1 MLYLLYF
8 LLFCLIDL
16 TAVNFFFC
24 VKKLSFP
31 KMSLEFIERYNL
43 KTIVPGKHETK
54 LDCVKKLTH
63 LYMNGRFI
71 ENIVRFL
78 NFLNFN

>member
-1 MLYLLYF
+1 
-8 LLFCLIDL
+8 
-16 TAVNFFFC
+16 
-24 VKKLSFP
+24 
-31 KMSLEFIERYNL
+31 MSLEFIERYNL
-43 KTIVPGKHETK
+43 KTIVPGKNETK